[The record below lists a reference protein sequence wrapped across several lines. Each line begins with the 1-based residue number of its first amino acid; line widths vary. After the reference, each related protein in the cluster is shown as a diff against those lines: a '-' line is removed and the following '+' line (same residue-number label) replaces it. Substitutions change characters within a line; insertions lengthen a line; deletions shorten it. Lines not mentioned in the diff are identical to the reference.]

1 MGYWVVVVD
10 DDALALRYAR
20 NLLREQDLRVSCLRS
35 GSDLLKF
42 METNSPDLVLLDIL
56 MPEMDGFEC
65 FHALRQ
71 MEEEKGRRATP
82 VIFLTGD
89 VDYKN
94 ERRGLKD
101 GASDFIRK
109 PFDKDIL
116 LSRIINTIEN
126 EKKIESLTKKASLDK
141 LTGFLNK
148 TSGAEKIAQLCS
160 EKTGALFIFD
170 LDNFKLVNDI
180 YGHDMG
186 DQVLI
191 AFSEIMRHS
200 TRSDD
205 VVSRIG
211 GDEFLVFF
219 VNLTQ
224 EIEVTNLTERLN
236 AKLRNK
242 CIELMGDEFDIPIGI
257 SVGVSLVPEHS
268 RDYDTLF
275 RNADAAMYQVKQNG
289 KHGVEIFDPSA
300 SNKKISNISLD
311 EDLAHI
317 SVVMAERGKAE
328 GAKVLGK
335 DVFVHTYQVA
345 IRFLR
350 RYEKNAEKMLFS
362 LTSVGDADMT
372 VEASAFFMD
381 AMQKS
386 LRETDIM
393 VQIKPGQFFA
403 LLPDTTREEAEDI
416 RKKLMDIWEHER
428 FHDNVSISYSSEFV
442 PFSAL

>member
-148 TSGAEKIAQLCS
+148 TSGA
-160 EKTGALFIFD
+160 
-170 LDNFKLVNDI
+170 
-180 YGHDMG
+180 
-186 DQVLI
+186 
-191 AFSEIMRHS
+191 
-200 TRSDD
+200 
-205 VVSRIG
+205 
-211 GDEFLVFF
+211 
-219 VNLTQ
+219 
-224 EIEVTNLTERLN
+224 
-236 AKLRNK
+236 
-242 CIELMGDEFDIPIGI
+242 
-257 SVGVSLVPEHS
+257 
-268 RDYDTLF
+268 
-275 RNADAAMYQVKQNG
+275 
-289 KHGVEIFDPSA
+289 
-300 SNKKISNISLD
+300 
-311 EDLAHI
+311 
-317 SVVMAERGKAE
+317 
-328 GAKVLGK
+328 
-335 DVFVHTYQVA
+335 
-345 IRFLR
+345 
-350 RYEKNAEKMLFS
+350 
-362 LTSVGDADMT
+362 
-372 VEASAFFMD
+372 
-381 AMQKS
+381 
-386 LRETDIM
+386 
-393 VQIKPGQFFA
+393 
-403 LLPDTTREEAEDI
+403 
-416 RKKLMDIWEHER
+416 
-428 FHDNVSISYSSEFV
+428 
-442 PFSAL
+442 